1 MSIIDEEKRE
11 LRVLNR
17 NFSLGEYGESW
28 TKLERYLFI
37 EVYNVIKNFYL
48 ARSSFNIKTFSAE
61 SILLTLPVD
70 RLDKKL
76 FKANQK
82 KRDLLSAAEGLSK
95 KQIRLISITR
105 DGEHAFD
112 FISIFP
118 RITYDPGHD
127 KKNMYVRIQS
137 EVYEQMVPIESYC
150 QLDLKLL
157 SEFNSGNTVRLYE
170 IFKSYAYRK
179 TFEIGFDELRKKL
192 GFFHEGHYQEWKH
205 FNAKVLKPSVRNI
218 NHHKHY
224 DIEVFYEKPRGL
236 DQIEFRVTTHQKQN
250 TGPFRVLNLNEAIN
264 ETTRELNLIQKKY
277 IETAIMYCQKAVEIT
292 NVEEITG
299 WIVSD
304 LIAQQNKQGDAFD
317 FKHAMN
323 AISKQIRE
331 GDYTRPYAHKHL
343 HKEEGFNV
351 VIYEDIKAL
360 EQKGFYEEIK
370 DKYTDQQIEEN
381 QFGFILNSQV
391 EVHE

>member
-1 MSIIDEEKRE
+1 MSINEEKRE

-37 EVYNVIKNFYL
+37 EIYNT
-48 ARSSFNIKTFSAE
+48 IKTFYMAESAE
-61 SILLTLPVD
+61 NILEFSGVHITTKIPVSAI
-70 RLDKKL
+70 DKKF
-76 FKANQK
+76 FKVHNRSSQ
-82 KRDLLSAAEGLSK
+82 LLEVADSLSK
-95 KQIRLISITR
+95 KRISLIRTEG
-105 DGEHAFD
+105 DGRLSFD
-112 FISIFP
+112 FITMFP
-118 RITYDPGHD
+118 RITYHPGKD
-127 KKNMYVRIQS
+127 KKHLYIQIQS
-137 EVYEQMVPIESYC
+137 AVYEEMVPIESYC

-192 GFFHEGHYQEWKH
+192 GFFHEGKYPKWLY
-205 FNAKVLKPSVRNI
+205 FNNQVLKPAVNNI

-236 DQIEFRVTTHQKQN
+236 DQIEFRVKTHKKQN
-250 TGPFRVLNLNEAIN
+250 TRPSQVLNLNEAID
-264 ETTRELNLIQKKY
+264 EATRKLNLIQKKY
-277 IETAIMYCQKAVEIT
+277 IETAITYCQRTTEIT
-292 NVEEITG
+292 NTGEMTG

-331 GDYTRPYAHKHL
+331 GDYTRPYAHKYL
-343 HKEEGFNV
+343 HKEDGFNT

-370 DKYTDQQIEEN
+370 DKYTDQQIKEN
-381 QFGFILNSQV
+381 QFGFILDS
-391 EVHE
+391 